1 MKKLIFILSLAL
13 LFSCSK
19 PEDNQPV
26 NSNVKLLKSVT
37 EVGGTYSQFCSLYY
51 ENNSLI
57 KYNFGEKDFYIEKRQ
72 LAYENNKIKKLASGF
87 TQNQITNAEDFTYNY
102 DFSKNLDL
110 EIISYTT
117 NTIFYQSINRDYTF
131 NLNNQNQVI
140 SILENNSLAEE
151 FIYSGNQIIKQKR
164 FGSYQAEYTFTVD
177 DKINPFNE
185 LYTKFGLVDAYM
197 CPLIGHAQL
206 YYLLFPNNVTKVF
219 KDGTL
224 LYSFSYQYNSENYP
238 VSVVA
243 YDYANSKTHQYTYVY
258 TN

>member
-1 MKKLIFILSLAL
+1 MKKLIFILSIAF

-26 NSNVKLLKSVT
+26 NSNAKLLKSVT
-37 EVGGTYSQFCSLYY
+37 EVGGTYSQFCSFYY
-51 ENNSLI
+51 ENNLLM
-57 KYNFGEKDFYIEKRQ
+57 KYNEGEKDFFIERNQ
-72 LAYENNKIKKLASGF
+72 VVYENKKIKKIALGG
-87 TQNQITNAEDFTYNY
+87 TQNEPTNAEDFTYNY
-102 DFSKNLDL
+102 SFINNPDV
-110 EIISYTT
+110 EIISYT
-117 NTIFYQSINRDYTF
+117 NNGIFYQASPRDYTF

-164 FGSYQAEYTFTVD
+164 VGSSQAEYTFTVD

-185 LYTKFGLVDAYM
+185 LYSKFGLVDAYM

-243 YDYANSKTHQYTYVY
+243 YDYSNNKTHQYTYVY